1 MASFGKQRRWISPRM
16 TEPRVDVEDNMDI
29 TGYEGEVKAWCNV
42 NHLLRLNGYAKVK
55 LLHPADVSLATDN
68 VVCIDLATSESLRDA
83 LTSLLSDQPEQQSS
97 MMEKYQNK
105 VKDLKVMLE
114 CSRARVQEL
123 EQDAQSRLS
132 YHKDEGE
139 MLRNTKNVIV
149 SKHRQLEQQSQEQ
162 ELEIDMLRRKLKRMV
177 DEETRRINRQNQ
189 VFQEFKKR
197 TSRAHSVM
205 DEKLLDIIDAYE
217 GQVNTLQRELDHSR
231 SGLPFGDEDSE
242 ESYLSHH
249 PNPSQNVKG
258 IVKSY
263 EKRTQSLQKRV
274 KRLEEEKELMQLDMG
289 SKPEVKDYRL
299 ATQRVKKLEKLLATH
314 NISVPGEKSNK
325 DPFRLKRK
333 YSTRVE
339 DLDYLPLDFCQQY
352 LRDISTEL
360 GIDDIDRIS
369 LCMQSIKEELR
380 ECKKYEGC
388 CRRIHNIVQAVDP
401 GNQGSRGQRSSPK
414 NHMMQVSDKN
424 LQHDMFVV
432 ESWSKDIASMQE
444 LQLTINSLLDRL
456 APWARIHLTGGHSV
470 EEIIDTLENVAEQ
483 EGSNVKRDGQ
493 EHTSRADMET
503 IVEHFMTLF
512 DVPSVAGVFPR
523 MTELYTKLG
532 EVHNV
537 MNTLRNILSLGD
549 DSKSSAVVDSVGRLC
564 QAHNSTTAKQLKQ
577 LLQTDDLDGVIRRL
591 DEHRKF
597 FPPFQEL
604 TKKLLQIL
612 GIERMD
618 QIVPAVRALKMLSH

>member
-1 MASFGKQRRWISPRM
+1 MASFGKQRRWISHQM
-16 TEPRVDVEDNMDI
+16 TNPGVDVEDDMDSP
-29 TGYEGEVKAWCNV
+29 GYEGEMKAWSSV
-42 NHLLRLNGYAKVK
+42 NHLLRSNGYAKVK

-68 VVCIDLATSESLRDA
+68 VVCIDLATSESLRDT
-83 LTSLLSDQPEQQSS
+83 LTTLLGDQPEQQSS
-97 MMEKYQNK
+97 LMEKYQNK

-123 EQDAQSRLS
+123 EQEAQSRLS
-132 YHKDEGE
+132 YYKDEGD

-149 SKHRQLEQQSQEQ
+149 SKQRQLEQQCKEQ

-217 GQVNTLQRELDHSR
+217 GQVNTLQRELDQSR
-231 SGLPFGDEDSE
+231 SGLPFGAEDSE

-258 IVKSY
+258 IIKSY
-263 EKRTQSLQKRV
+263 EKRIQLLQKKV
-274 KRLEEEKELMQLDMG
+274 KRLEEEKELMKLDVG

-352 LRDISTEL
+352 LRDISAEL

-369 LCMQSIKEELR
+369 VCMQSIKEEVK
-380 ECKKYEGC
+380 ECKKYEGYFK
-388 CRRIHNIVQAVDP
+388 RIHNIVQAVER
-401 GNQGSRGQRSSPK
+401 GSQGSRGQRSSPK
-414 NHMMQVSDKN
+414 NHMTLTDKS
-424 LQHDMFVV
+424 LQHDIFVV
-432 ESWSKDIASMQE
+432 ESWSQDIASLQE

-456 APWARIHLTGGHSV
+456 APWAKIHFTGGHSV
-470 EEIIDTLENVAEQ
+470 EEIIETLENVTAQ
-483 EGSNVKRDGQ
+483 EGSSARRDGQ
-493 EHTSRADMET
+493 EHPSRAEMEN

-512 DVPSVAGVFPR
+512 DVPTVAGVFPR

-537 MNTLRNILSLGD
+537 MNSLRNILSLSD

-591 DEHRKF
+591 DEHRTF

-612 GIERMD
+612 GIERLD